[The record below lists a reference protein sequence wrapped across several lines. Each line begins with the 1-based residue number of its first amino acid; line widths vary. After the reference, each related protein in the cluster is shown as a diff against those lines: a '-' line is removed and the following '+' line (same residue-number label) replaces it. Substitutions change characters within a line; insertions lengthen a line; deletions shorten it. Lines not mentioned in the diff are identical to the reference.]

1 MRTIRITKTIH
12 APINEVFD
20 AFTDHAALA
29 QVPGIRS
36 ARVTT
41 PGISE
46 PNGVGAVREID
57 TGVIWLREKIT
68 TFDRP
73 HRMEYR
79 IIASRPSADHR
90 LGRVDFAET
99 QQGTEIT
106 WTSMFTL
113 PFPVVGKVAEPA
125 FGIGFG
131 VAFRVVLHS
140 VAKRVYSSS

>member
-1 MRTIRITKTIH
+1 MRTIRVIKTIQ
-12 APINEVFD
+12 APIDEVFD

-57 TGVIWLREKIT
+57 TGVIWLQEKIT

-79 IIASRPSADHR
+79 ILASRPSADHR
-90 LGRVDFAET
+90 FGRVDFAET

-106 WTSMFTL
+106 WTSTFAI
-113 PFPVVGKVAEPA
+113 PVPVVGKIVEPA
-125 FGIGFG
+125 VAIGFG
-131 VAFRVVLHS
+131 VAFRFVLQS
-140 VAKRVYSSS
+140 VAKRVSSSS